1 MCVYLC
7 RLQPW
12 LVGAQFASP
21 SCCSMASWQR
31 RRCRPTNAMAGGSS
45 PPRSR
50 LNGGRFGPLLIEG
63 PSCCVWTHQV
73 CTSQLS
79 SADMAA
85 GGKVL
90 CVGHSLGGAISTIAK
105 DSDLWLSAGGVVAYG
120 CSAIQIM
127 GHCIS
132 CIDYMP
138 SPIHF
143 GPPPPL
149 SPRPCYHPRPL
160 PHALLTLWCTLAYP
174 RACV

>member
-12 LVGAQFASP
+12 LVGAQYASP
-21 SCCSMASWQR
+21 SCCSMASWLK
-31 RRCRPTNAMAGGSS
+31 RRCRPTNAMAGGNF

-73 CTSQLS
+73 CTSHLS
-79 SADMAA
+79 SVYIQRFQSVA
-85 GGKVL
+85 L
-90 CVGHSLGGAISTIAK
+90 CWRCCGLWVFSN
-105 DSDLWLSAGGVVAYG
+105 SDF
-120 CSAIQIM
+120 

-138 SPIHF
+138 SPVRF
-143 GPPPPL
+143 VPPL
-149 SPRPCYHPRPL
+149 SLPPCPCYHPRPL
-160 PHALLTLWCTLAYP
+160 PHPLLTL
-174 RACV
+174 